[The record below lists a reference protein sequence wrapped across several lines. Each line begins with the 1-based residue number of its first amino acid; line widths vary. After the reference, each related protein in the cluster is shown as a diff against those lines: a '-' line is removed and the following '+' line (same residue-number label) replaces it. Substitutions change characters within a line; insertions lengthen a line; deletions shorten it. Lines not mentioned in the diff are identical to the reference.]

1 MHAVGVFLYIIG
13 ILTFIIFCVLLCST
27 FANISI
33 EKKDKSLQ
41 NLALRENEIASKTV
55 EFGERGYCRLYVY
68 NALGNQG
75 SDYDFKIFD
84 EMDAE
89 AKKIWEN
96 IKKNSDLFAP
106 EFEIGDTAS
115 YKAAYKLI
123 SWTSGMRPYEAE
135 FLLYDAKAGKCFH
148 FEFKGGAGGF

>member
-84 EMDAE
+84 EMAQPAFIFDGR
-89 AKKIWEN
+89 N
-96 IKKNSDLFAP
+96 LLDH
-106 EFEIGDTAS
+106 
-115 YKAAYKLI
+115 AAL
-123 SWTSGMRPYEAE
+123 YE
-135 FLLYDAKAGKCFH
+135 L
-148 FEFKGGAGGF
+148 GFNVYPLGRRALSHLE

>member
-75 SDYDFKIFD
+75 SDYDLKFL
-84 EMDAE
+84 MRWTQRL
-89 AKKIWEN
+89 KK
-96 IKKNSDLFAP
+96 F
-106 EFEIGDTAS
+106 
-115 YKAAYKLI
+115 
-123 SWTSGMRPYEAE
+123 
-135 FLLYDAKAGKCFH
+135 GKT
-148 FEFKGGAGGF
+148 